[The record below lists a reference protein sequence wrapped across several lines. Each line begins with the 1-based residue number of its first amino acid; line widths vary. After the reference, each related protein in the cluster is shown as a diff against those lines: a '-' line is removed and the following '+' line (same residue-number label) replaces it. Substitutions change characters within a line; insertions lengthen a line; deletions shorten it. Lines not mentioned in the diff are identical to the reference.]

1 LSELQKTNKTLTDIV
16 VSRYKITLESK
27 MTSMTLDGYLI
38 PPVDFNLENLLVSG
52 MIEIDPRYQNK
63 IGLLSMENSYY
74 GGTSNKTF
82 VPIDNYDHVYT
93 TVSKS
98 LNNSIT
104 IYTEKENFIFYNVYL
119 NRYKSDEKLFKFMAQ
134 AALDNLL
141 KFEQQFTV
149 VPPKQLDR

>member
-1 LSELQKTNKTLTDIV
+1 LSKLQKINKTSTDVV

-38 PPVDFNLENLLVSG
+38 PPVNFNLENRLVSG

-74 GGTSNKTF
+74 GGRSDKTF
-82 VPIDNYDHVYT
+82 VPIDDYDHVYT

-104 IYTEKENFIFYNVYL
+104 IYTWHENFTFYNVYL
-119 NRYKSDEKLFKFMAQ
+119 NRYKSDEKIFKFMAQ

-141 KFEQQFTV
+141 KFEQQFTI
-149 VPPKQLDR
+149 VPPKQLDK